1 MKGFSYHFRRL
12 KVWERDGLACRIS
25 TFGEDGHLKACG
37 RSAVIEFRGV
47 QAVSRG
53 PEKVDR
59 LTYCETHGA
68 AVARLYGA
76 RIEAS
81 DDAA

>member
-1 MKGFSYHFRRL
+1 
-12 KVWERDGLACRIS
+12 
-25 TFGEDGHLKACG
+25 
-37 RSAVIEFRGV
+37 VIEFRGV
-47 QAVSRG
+47 QSVSRG